1 MNLTLTQLQNWLPQ
15 ALLVNAPLNN
25 SQVEQTVIKAVRT
38 DSRSVVAGDLFI
50 ALKGEKFDG
59 NAFLAQAQAQGA
71 VAVLFEA
78 ANLAQAQQIPDLK
91 NITVPAFCVS
101 NARAALGELSAQ
113 WRRQFELSLIGVTG
127 SNGKTTVT
135 QMIASVL
142 RADTASP
149 SLSTQGNLNNEIGV
163 PLTLFNLRPEHQRA
177 VVELG
182 MNHPGEIEV
191 LAQFAQPTIG
201 LVNNAQRE
209 HQEFMSTVEAVAI
222 ENGEVI
228 RALPAKGVAVFPAQD
243 AYTLLWQKLAGARPV
258 LTFGFTQGDVQAHD
272 IVWRN
277 GAWSFQ
283 LWTQQTTQQTS
294 QQTSLPCR
302 LNIAGRHNI
311 LNALAATACAL
322 AAGMSLPVIVKG
334 LESFEP
340 VKGRSKSCEWQIDGH
355 AFTLIDDTYNA
366 NPDSVRAAI
375 EVLAEL
381 PAPRLLILGD
391 MGEVGL
397 QGAEF
402 HQEVGAYAKDCTI
415 QSLFTLGDLCQHSS
429 QAFEGAVHFS
439 DMDSLQAR
447 ILSDISAYNSVLVKG
462 SRFMKMERV
471 VEALRNR
478 FEQAQASERESVHA
492 A

>member
-1 MNLTLTQLQNWLPQ
+1 MNLTLTQLQQWLPQ
-15 ALLVNAPLNN
+15 AVLVNAAAAN
-25 SQVEQTVIKAVRT
+25 SQVQNTLIKAVRT

-59 NAFLAQAQAQGA
+59 TAFLAQAQAQGA

-78 ANLAQAQQIPDLK
+78 SHPEQGEHLQHLN
-91 NITVPAFCVS
+91 NVTVPAFCVP
-101 NARAALGELSAQ
+101 NARAALGSLAAQ
-113 WRRQFELSLIGVTG
+113 WRRQFAPALIGVTG

-142 RADTASP
+142 RADTAAP
-149 SLSTQGNLNNEIGV
+149 SLSTQGNLNNDIGV

-228 RALPAKGVAVFPAQD
+228 RSLPAKGVAVFPAQD
-243 AYTLLWQKLAGARPV
+243 AYTQLWQKLADARPV
-258 LTFGFTQGDVQAHD
+258 LTFGFKQGDVQAHD

-283 LWTQQTTQQTS
+283 LWT

-340 VKGRSKSCEWQIDGH
+340 VKGRSKSCEWQLDGH
-355 AFTLIDDTYNA
+355 AFTLVDDTYNA

-381 PAPRLLILGD
+381 PAPRLLVLGD

-402 HQEVGAYAKDCTI
+402 HQEVGAYAKACAI

-447 ILSDISAYNSVLVKG
+447 VLSDISAYNSVLVKG

-478 FEQAQASERESVHA
+478 FEQAQAAERESVHA

>member
-1 MNLTLTQLQNWLPQ
+1 MNLTLTQLQQWLPQ
-15 ALLVNAPLNN
+15 AVLVNAAAAN
-25 SQVEQTVIKAVRT
+25 SQAQNTLIKAVRT

-59 NAFLAQAQAQGA
+59 TAFLAQAQAQGA

-78 ANLAQAQQIPDLK
+78 SHPEQGEHLQHLN
-91 NITVPAFCVS
+91 NVTVPAFCVS
-101 NARAALGELSAQ
+101 NARAALGSLAAQ
-113 WRRQFELSLIGVTG
+113 WRRQYTPALIGVTG

-142 RADTASP
+142 RADTAAP
-149 SLSTQGNLNNEIGV
+149 SLSTQGNLNNDIGV

-243 AYTLLWQKLAGARPV
+243 AYTQLWQKLADARPV

-283 LWTQQTTQQTS
+283 LWT

-340 VKGRSKSCEWQIDGH
+340 VKGRSKSCEWQLDGH
-355 AFTLIDDTYNA
+355 AFTLVDDTYNA

-381 PAPRLLILGD
+381 PAPRLLVLGD

-402 HQEVGAYAKDCTI
+402 HQEVGAYAKACAI

-447 ILSDISAYNSVLVKG
+447 VLSDISAYNSVLVKG

-478 FEQAQASERESVHA
+478 FEQAQAAERESVHA

>member
-1 MNLTLTQLQNWLPQ
+1 MNLTLTQLQQWLPQ
-15 ALLVNAPLNN
+15 AVLVNAAAAH
-25 SQVEQTVIKAVRT
+25 SQVQNTLIKAVRT

-59 NAFLAQAQAQGA
+59 TAFLAQAQAQGA

-78 ANLAQAQQIPDLK
+78 SHPDQGEHLQHL
-91 NITVPAFCVS
+91 NNVTVPAFCVP
-101 NARAALGELSAQ
+101 NARAALGGLAAQ
-113 WRRQFELSLIGVTG
+113 WRRQYTPALIGVTG

-142 RADTASP
+142 RADTSAP
-149 SLSTQGNLNNEIGV
+149 SLSTQGNLNNDIGV

-243 AYTLLWQKLAGARPV
+243 AYTQLWQKLADARSV

-283 LWTQQTTQQTS
+283 LWT

-322 AAGMSLPVIVKG
+322 AAGMSLSVIVKG

-340 VKGRSKSCEWQIDGH
+340 VKGRSKSCEWQLDGH
-355 AFTLIDDTYNA
+355 AFTLVDDTYNA

-381 PAPRLLILGD
+381 PAPRLLVLGD

-397 QGAEF
+397 QGDEF
-402 HQEVGAYAKDCTI
+402 RQEVGAYAKACDI
-415 QSLFTLGDLCQHSS
+415 QSLFTLGNLCQHSS

-447 ILSDISAYNSVLVKG
+447 VLSDMPAYNSVLVKG

-471 VEALRNR
+471 VEVLRNR
-478 FEQAQASERESVHA
+478 FEQAQAAERESVHA

>member
-1 MNLTLTQLQNWLPQ
+1 MNLTLTQLQQWLPQ
-15 ALLVNAPLNN
+15 AVLVNVAAAN
-25 SQVEQTVIKAVRT
+25 SQVQNTLIKAVRT

-59 NAFLAQAQAQGA
+59 TAFLAQAQAQGA

-78 ANLAQAQQIPDLK
+78 SHPEQGEHLQHLN
-91 NITVPAFCVS
+91 NVTVPAFCVA
-101 NARAALGELSAQ
+101 NARAALGSLAAQ
-113 WRRQFELSLIGVTG
+113 WRRQFAPALIGVTG

-142 RADTASP
+142 RADTAAP
-149 SLSTQGNLNNEIGV
+149 SLSTQGNLNNDIGV

-243 AYTLLWQKLAGARPV
+243 AYTQLWQKLADARPV
-258 LTFGFTQGDVQAHD
+258 LTFGFKQGDVQAHD

-283 LWTQQTTQQTS
+283 LWT

-340 VKGRSKSCEWQIDGH
+340 VKGRSKSCEWQLDGH
-355 AFTLIDDTYNA
+355 AFTLVDDTYNA

-381 PAPRLLILGD
+381 PAPRLLVLGD

-402 HQEVGAYAKDCTI
+402 HQEVGAYAKACTI

-447 ILSDISAYNSVLVKG
+447 VLLDISAYNSVLVKG

-478 FEQAQASERESVHA
+478 FEQAQAAERESVHA

>member
-1 MNLTLTQLQNWLPQ
+1 MNLTLTQLQQWLPQ
-15 ALLVNAPLNN
+15 AVLVNTAAAN
-25 SQVEQTVIKAVRT
+25 SQVQNTLIKAVRT

-59 NAFLAQAQAQGA
+59 TAFLAQAQAQGA

-78 ANLAQAQQIPDLK
+78 SHPEQGEHLQHLN
-91 NITVPAFCVS
+91 NVTVPAFCVP
-101 NARAALGELSAQ
+101 NARAALGSLAAQ
-113 WRRQFELSLIGVTG
+113 WRRQFAPALIGVTG

-142 RADTASP
+142 RADTAAP
-149 SLSTQGNLNNEIGV
+149 SLSTKGNLNNDIGV

-191 LAQFAQPTIG
+191 LAQFAKPTIG

-243 AYTLLWQKLAGARPV
+243 AYTQLWQKLADARPV

-283 LWTQQTTQQTS
+283 LWT

-340 VKGRSKSCEWQIDGH
+340 VKGRSKSCEWQLDGH
-355 AFTLIDDTYNA
+355 ALTLVDDTYNA

-381 PAPRLLILGD
+381 PAPRLLVLGD

-402 HQEVGAYAKDCTI
+402 HQEVGAYAKACAI

-447 ILSDISAYNSVLVKG
+447 VLSDISAYNSVLVKG

-478 FEQAQASERESVHA
+478 FEQAQAAERESVHA

>member
-1 MNLTLTQLQNWLPQ
+1 MNLTLTQLQQWLPQ
-15 ALLVNAPLNN
+15 AVLVNAAAAN
-25 SQVEQTVIKAVRT
+25 SQVQNTLIKAVRT

-59 NAFLAQAQAQGA
+59 TAFLAQAQAQGA

-78 ANLAQAQQIPDLK
+78 SHPEQGEHLQHLN
-91 NITVPAFCVS
+91 NVTVPAFWVP
-101 NARAALGELSAQ
+101 NARAALGSLAAQ
-113 WRRQFELSLIGVTG
+113 WRRQFAPALIGVTG

-142 RADTASP
+142 RADTAAP
-149 SLSTQGNLNNEIGV
+149 SLSTKGNLNNDIGV

-191 LAQFAQPTIG
+191 LAQFAKPTIG

-243 AYTLLWQKLAGARPV
+243 AYTQLWQKLADARPV

-283 LWTQQTTQQTS
+283 LWT

-340 VKGRSKSCEWQIDGH
+340 VKGRSKSCEWQLDGH
-355 AFTLIDDTYNA
+355 ALTLVDDTYNA

-381 PAPRLLILGD
+381 PAPRLLVLGD

-402 HQEVGAYAKDCTI
+402 HQEVGAYAKACAI

-447 ILSDISAYNSVLVKG
+447 VLSDISAYNSVLVKG

-478 FEQAQASERESVHA
+478 FEQAQAAERESVHA

>member
-1 MNLTLTQLQNWLPQ
+1 MNLTLTQLQQWLPQ
-15 ALLVNAPLNN
+15 AVLVNVAAAN
-25 SQVEQTVIKAVRT
+25 SQVQNTLIKAVRT

-59 NAFLAQAQAQGA
+59 TAFLAQAQAQGA

-78 ANLAQAQQIPDLK
+78 SHPEQGEHLQHLN
-91 NITVPAFCVS
+91 NVTVPAFCVP
-101 NARAALGELSAQ
+101 NARAALGSLAAQ
-113 WRRQFELSLIGVTG
+113 WRRQFAPALIGVTG

-142 RADTASP
+142 RADTAAP
-149 SLSTQGNLNNEIGV
+149 SLSTQGNLNNDIGV

-243 AYTLLWQKLAGARPV
+243 AYTQLWQKLADTRPV
-258 LTFGFTQGDVQAHD
+258 LTFGLTQGDVQAHD

-283 LWTQQTTQQTS
+283 LWT

-340 VKGRSKSCEWQIDGH
+340 VKGRSKSCEWQLDGH
-355 AFTLIDDTYNA
+355 AFTLVDDTYNA

-381 PAPRLLILGD
+381 PAPRLLVLGD

-402 HQEVGAYAKDCTI
+402 HQEVGAYAKACAI

-447 ILSDISAYNSVLVKG
+447 VLSDISAYNSVLVKG

-478 FEQAQASERESVHA
+478 FEQAQAAERESVHA

>member
-1 MNLTLTQLQNWLPQ
+1 MNLRLTQLQNWLPQ
-15 ALLVNAPLNN
+15 AVLVNAALAN
-25 SQVEQTVIKAVRT
+25 SQVQQTVIKAVRT

-59 NAFLAQAQAQGA
+59 SAFLAQAQAQGA

-78 ANLAQAQQIPDLK
+78 ANLAQAQQLPDLK

-101 NARAALGELSAQ
+101 NVRAALGDLAAQ
-113 WRRQFELSLIGVTG
+113 WRRQFKLSLIGVTG

-149 SLSTQGNLNNEIGV
+149 SLSTQGNLNNDIGV

-191 LAQFAQPTIG
+191 LAQFAQPNIG

-243 AYTLLWQKLAGARPV
+243 AYTQLWQKLADARPV

-283 LWTQQTTQQTS
+283 LWT

-340 VKGRSKSCEWQIDGH
+340 VKGRSKSCEWQLDGH
-355 AFTLIDDTYNA
+355 AFTLVDDTYNA
-366 NPDSVRAAI
+366 NPDSVRAAV

-381 PAPRLLILGD
+381 PAPRLLVLGD

-402 HQEVGAYAKDCTI
+402 HQEVGAYAKACAI

-439 DMDSLQAR
+439 EMDGLQAR
-447 ILSDISAYNSVLVKG
+447 VLSDISAYNSVLVKG

>member
-1 MNLTLTQLQNWLPQ
+1 MNLTLTQLQQWLPQ
-15 ALLVNAPLNN
+15 AVLVNAAAAN
-25 SQVEQTVIKAVRT
+25 SQVQNTLIKAVRT

-59 NAFLAQAQAQGA
+59 TAFLAQAQAQGA

-78 ANLAQAQQIPDLK
+78 SHPDQGDHLQHL
-91 NITVPAFCVS
+91 NNVTVPAFCVP
-101 NARAALGELSAQ
+101 NARAALGSLAEQ
-113 WRRQFELSLIGVTG
+113 WRRQYKPALIGVTG

-142 RADTASP
+142 RADTAAP
-149 SLSTQGNLNNEIGV
+149 SLSTQGNLNNDIGV
-163 PLTLFNLRPEHQRA
+163 PLTLFNLRAEHQRA

-243 AYTLLWQKLAGARPV
+243 AYTQLWQKLADARSV

-277 GAWSFQ
+277 GAWLFQ
-283 LWTQQTTQQTS
+283 LWT

-322 AAGMSLPVIVKG
+322 AAGMSLSVIVEG

-340 VKGRSKSCEWQIDGH
+340 VKGRSKSCEWQLDGH
-355 AFTLIDDTYNA
+355 AFTLVDDTYNA

-381 PAPRLLILGD
+381 PAPRLLVLGD

-402 HQEVGAYAKDCTI
+402 HQEVGAYAKACDI

-447 ILSDISAYNSVLVKG
+447 VLSDISTYNSVLVKG

-478 FEQAQASERESVHA
+478 FEQAQAAERESVHA

>member
-1 MNLTLTQLQNWLPQ
+1 MNLTLTQLQQWLPQ
-15 ALLVNAPLNN
+15 AVLVNAAAAN
-25 SQVEQTVIKAVRT
+25 SQVQNTLIKAVRT

-59 NAFLAQAQAQGA
+59 TAFLAQAQAQGA

-78 ANLAQAQQIPDLK
+78 SHPEQGEHLQHLN
-91 NITVPAFCVS
+91 NVTVPAFCVP
-101 NARAALGELSAQ
+101 NARAALGSLAAQ
-113 WRRQFELSLIGVTG
+113 WRRQFAPALIGVTG

-142 RADTASP
+142 RADTAAP
-149 SLSTQGNLNNEIGV
+149 SLSTQGNLNNDIGV

-228 RALPAKGVAVFPAQD
+228 RALPANGVAVFPAQD
-243 AYTLLWQKLAGARPV
+243 AYTQLWQKLADARPV

-283 LWTQQTTQQTS
+283 LWT

-340 VKGRSKSCEWQIDGH
+340 VKGRSKSCEWQLDGH
-355 AFTLIDDTYNA
+355 AFTLVDDTYNA

-381 PAPRLLILGD
+381 PAPRLLVLGD

-402 HQEVGAYAKDCTI
+402 HQEVGAYAKACAI

-447 ILSDISAYNSVLVKG
+447 VLLDISAYNSVLVKG

-478 FEQAQASERESVHA
+478 FEQAQAAERESVHA

>member
-1 MNLTLTQLQNWLPQ
+1 MNLTLTQLQQWLPQ
-15 ALLVNAPLNN
+15 AVLVNAAAAN
-25 SQVEQTVIKAVRT
+25 SQVQNTLIKAVRT

-59 NAFLAQAQAQGA
+59 TAFLAQAQAQGA

-78 ANLAQAQQIPDLK
+78 SHPEQGEHLQHLN
-91 NITVPAFCVS
+91 NVTVPAFCVP
-101 NARAALGELSAQ
+101 NARAALGSLAAQ
-113 WRRQFELSLIGVTG
+113 WRRQFAPALIGVTG

-142 RADTASP
+142 RADTAAP
-149 SLSTQGNLNNEIGV
+149 SLSTQGNLNNDIGV

-243 AYTLLWQKLAGARPV
+243 AYTQLWQKLADARPV
-258 LTFGFTQGDVQAHD
+258 LTFGFKQGDVQAHD

-283 LWTQQTTQQTS
+283 LWT

-340 VKGRSKSCEWQIDGH
+340 VKGRSKSCEWQLDGH
-355 AFTLIDDTYNA
+355 AFTLVDDTYNA

-381 PAPRLLILGD
+381 PAPRLLVLGD

-402 HQEVGAYAKDCTI
+402 HQEVGAYAKACAI

-429 QAFEGAVHFS
+429 QAFEDAVHFS

-447 ILSDISAYNSVLVKG
+447 VLSDISAYNSVLVKG

-478 FEQAQASERESVHA
+478 FEQAQAAERESVHA

>member
-1 MNLTLTQLQNWLPQ
+1 MNLTLTQLQQWLPQ
-15 ALLVNAPLNN
+15 AVLVNAAAAN
-25 SQVEQTVIKAVRT
+25 SQVQNTLIKAVRT

-59 NAFLAQAQAQGA
+59 TAFLAQAQAQGA

-78 ANLAQAQQIPDLK
+78 SHPEQGEHLQHLN
-91 NITVPAFCVS
+91 NVTVPAFCVP
-101 NARAALGELSAQ
+101 NARAALGSLAAQ
-113 WRRQFELSLIGVTG
+113 WRRQFAPALIGVTG

-142 RADTASP
+142 RADTAAP
-149 SLSTQGNLNNEIGV
+149 SLSTQGNLNNDIGV

-243 AYTLLWQKLAGARPV
+243 AYTQLWQKLADARPV

-283 LWTQQTTQQTS
+283 LWT

-340 VKGRSKSCEWQIDGH
+340 VKGRSKSCEWQLDGH
-355 AFTLIDDTYNA
+355 AFTLVDDTYNA

-381 PAPRLLILGD
+381 PAPRLLVLGD

-402 HQEVGAYAKDCTI
+402 HQEVGAYAKACAI

-447 ILSDISAYNSVLVKG
+447 VLSDISAYNSVLVKG

-478 FEQAQASERESVHA
+478 FEQAQAAERESVHA

>member
-1 MNLTLTQLQNWLPQ
+1 MNLTLTQLQQWLPQ
-15 ALLVNAPLNN
+15 AVLVNAAAAN
-25 SQVEQTVIKAVRT
+25 SQVQNTLIKAVRT

-59 NAFLAQAQAQGA
+59 TAFLAQAQAQGA

-78 ANLAQAQQIPDLK
+78 SHPEQGEHLQHLN
-91 NITVPAFCVS
+91 NVTVPAFCVP
-101 NARAALGELSAQ
+101 NARAALGSLAAQ
-113 WRRQFELSLIGVTG
+113 WRRQFAPALIGVTG

-142 RADTASP
+142 RADTAAP
-149 SLSTQGNLNNEIGV
+149 SLSTQGNLNNDIGV

-243 AYTLLWQKLAGARPV
+243 AYTQLWQKLADARPV
-258 LTFGFTQGDVQAHD
+258 LTFGFKQGDVQAHD

-283 LWTQQTTQQTS
+283 LWT

-340 VKGRSKSCEWQIDGH
+340 VKGRSKSCEWQLDGH
-355 AFTLIDDTYNA
+355 AFTLVDDTYNA

-381 PAPRLLILGD
+381 PAPRLLVLGD

-402 HQEVGAYAKDCTI
+402 HQEVGAYAKACDI

-447 ILSDISAYNSVLVKG
+447 VLSDISTYNSVLVKG

-478 FEQAQASERESVHA
+478 FEQAQAAERESVHA

>member
-1 MNLTLTQLQNWLPQ
+1 
-15 ALLVNAPLNN
+15 
-25 SQVEQTVIKAVRT
+25 VIKAVRT

-59 NAFLAQAQAQGA
+59 SAFLAQAQAQGA

-78 ANLAQAQQIPDLK
+78 ANAGQAQQLPDLK
-91 NITVPAFCVS
+91 NVTVPAFCVS
-101 NARAALGELSAQ
+101 NARAALGDLAAQ

-142 RADTASP
+142 RADTAFP

-163 PLTLFNLRPEHQRA
+163 PLTLFNLRAEHRRA

-191 LAQFAQPTIG
+191 LAQFAQPSIG

-243 AYTLLWQKLAGARPV
+243 AYTQLWQKLADARPV

-272 IVWRN
+272 IAWRN

-283 LWTQQTTQQTS
+283 LWTLQTT
-294 QQTSLPCR
+294 LPCR

-340 VKGRSKSCEWQIDGH
+340 VKGRSKSCEWQVEGH
-355 AFTLIDDTYNA
+355 AFTLVDDTYNA

-381 PAPRLLILGD
+381 PAPRLLVLGD

-402 HQEVGAYAKDCTI
+402 HQEVGAYAKACAI

-447 ILSDISAYNSVLVKG
+447 VLSDISAYNSVLVKG

-471 VEALRNR
+471 VEALRNKL
-478 FEQAQASERESVHA
+478 EQTQASERESVHA

>member
-1 MNLTLTQLQNWLPQ
+1 MNLTLTQLQSWLPK
-15 ALLVNAPLNN
+15 AVLVNAGAVNTQLA
-25 SQVEQTVIKAVRT
+25 VIKAVRT

-59 NAFLAQAQAQGA
+59 SAFLAQAQAQGA

-78 ANLAQAQQIPDLK
+78 ANAGQAQQLPDLK
-91 NITVPAFCVS
+91 NVTVPAFCVS
-101 NARAALGELSAQ
+101 NARAALGDLAAQ

-163 PLTLFNLRPEHQRA
+163 PLTLFNLRAEHRRA

-191 LAQFAQPTIG
+191 LAQFAQPSIG

-209 HQEFMSTVEAVAI
+209 HQEFMSTVEAVAV

-243 AYTLLWQKLAGARPV
+243 AYTQLWQKLAAARPV

-272 IVWRN
+272 IAWRN

-283 LWTQQTTQQTS
+283 LWTQQTT
-294 QQTSLPCR
+294 LPCR

-340 VKGRSKSCEWQIDGH
+340 VKGRSKSCEWQVEGH
-355 AFTLIDDTYNA
+355 AFTLVDDTYNA

-381 PAPRLLILGD
+381 PAPRLLVLGD

-402 HQEVGAYAKDCTI
+402 HQEVGAYAKACAI

-447 ILSDISAYNSVLVKG
+447 VLSDISAYNSVLVKG

-471 VEALRNR
+471 VEALRNKL
-478 FEQAQASERESVHA
+478 EQTQASERESVHA

>member
-1 MNLTLTQLQNWLPQ
+1 MNLTLTQFQQWLPQ
-15 ALLVNAPLNN
+15 AVLVNAAAAN
-25 SQVEQTVIKAVRT
+25 SQVQNTLIKAVRT

-50 ALKGEKFDG
+50 ALKGDKFDG
-59 NAFLAQAQAQGA
+59 TAFLAQAQAQGA

-78 ANLAQAQQIPDLK
+78 SHPDQGDHLQHL
-91 NITVPAFCVS
+91 NNVTVPAFCVP
-101 NARAALGELSAQ
+101 NARAALGSLAEQ
-113 WRRQFELSLIGVTG
+113 WRRQYTPALIGVTG

-142 RADTASP
+142 RADTSAP
-149 SLSTQGNLNNEIGV
+149 SLSTQGNLNNDIGV
-163 PLTLFNLRPEHQRA
+163 PLTLFNLRAEHQRA

-228 RALPAKGVAVFPAQD
+228 RALPAKGVAVFPAQA
-243 AYTLLWQKLAGARPV
+243 AYTQLWQKLADARSV
-258 LTFGFTQGDVQAHD
+258 LTFGFTQGDVQAHN

-283 LWTQQTTQQTS
+283 LWT

-322 AAGMSLPVIVKG
+322 AAGMSLPIIVKG

-340 VKGRSKSCEWQIDGH
+340 VKGRSKSCEWQLDGH
-355 AFTLIDDTYNA
+355 AFTLVDDTYNA

-381 PAPRLLILGD
+381 PAPRLLVLGD

-402 HQEVGAYAKDCTI
+402 HQEVGAYAKTCAI

-447 ILSDISAYNSVLVKG
+447 VLSDISTYNSVLVKG

-478 FEQAQASERESVHA
+478 FEQAQAAERESVHA